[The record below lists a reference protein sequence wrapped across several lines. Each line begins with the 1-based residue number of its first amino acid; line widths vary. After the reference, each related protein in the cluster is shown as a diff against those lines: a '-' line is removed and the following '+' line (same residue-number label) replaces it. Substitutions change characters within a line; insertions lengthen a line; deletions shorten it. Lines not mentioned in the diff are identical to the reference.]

1 MKLSQLLLSATL
13 ASLGAISLL
22 TPQSYAAS
30 FKTLDGFT
38 DSDFG
43 QLINDGDFTELFV
56 AESRIG
62 NNQVSGDRE
71 LGINTK
77 TGSPVAQGQ
86 RKWNNGEAVD
96 FTLEYTGNVVNYTV
110 GGQLLSST
118 AFSGPVTDIFLRTR
132 TTDDAS
138 MSLTDLVLDGMA
150 IDDLVSSTLGTGDN
164 SDVDYLQ
171 IGDLSGPFTLA
182 GKSMMT
188 WTEDTDKLNGSQLA
202 YQIKV
207 GTTPE
212 TTTVPEPSA
221 ILALS
226 LGAGVFGMMK
236 QKRDR
241 KPL

>member
-13 ASLGAISLL
+13 ASLGAISFF
-22 TPQSYAAS
+22 TTQSYAAS

-38 DSDFG
+38 DGDFG
-43 QLINDGDFTELFV
+43 QLINEGDFTELFV

-62 NNQVSGDRE
+62 NNQGNGDRE

-86 RKWNNGEAVD
+86 RKWNSGEPVD
-96 FTLEYTGNVVNYTV
+96 FTLEYTGSVVNYTV

-138 MSLTDLVLDGMA
+138 MSLTNLVLDGMA
-150 IDDLVSSTLGTGDN
+150 IDDLVSSTLGTSDN

-171 IGDLSGPFTLA
+171 ISDLSGPFTLA
-182 GKSMMT
+182 GKSIMT
-188 WTEDTDKLNGSQLA
+188 WTEDTDTLRGSHLA

-212 TTTVPEPSA
+212 TTSVPEPSA

-226 LGAGVFGMMK
+226 LGAGAFGMMK

-241 KPL
+241 KS